1 MALGVGA
8 NSAIFTIVNA
18 VVLRPLPYAHADR
31 LVRVTADVAGNSP
44 DIGMSPPEL
53 FDYRDRADLF
63 DEIAGVWPI
72 DANITELDEPER
84 VEVLLASPS
93 YFSVLNAH
101 AALGRVFSPDDN
113 APGIAEVAVIS
124 DAMWKRRFG
133 AAPDVIGRKLR
144 IDGDWYTVVGVMP
157 PGSVIQDDRCGPTS
171 SCGFRQ
177 GSSPVRFRS
186 PRAVPTFSRGR
197 LHD

>member
-1 MALGVGA
+1 MDGLVQDIRFALRSLSKAPGFVAIAIATLALGIGV
-8 NSAIFTIVNA
+8 NSAIFTVVNA

-72 DANITELDEPER
+72 DANMTEVDQPER
-84 VEVLLASPS
+84 VEVLLVSPS

-101 AALGRVFSPDDN
+101 AAARTGL
-113 APGIAEVAVIS
+113 
-124 DAMWKRRFG
+124 
-133 AAPDVIGRKLR
+133 
-144 IDGDWYTVVGVMP
+144 
-157 PGSVIQDDRCGPTS
+157 Q
-171 SCGFRQ
+171 
-177 GSSPVRFRS
+177 
-186 PRAVPTFSRGR
+186 PR
-197 LHD
+197 